1 MMPTETLAL
10 RLSWTFQRSGIGLH
24 DQQHTQ
30 GTVGF
35 GLSRIYS
42 MAENQSVAM
51 FTAVVA

>member
-24 DQQHTQ
+24 NQQQTQ
-30 GTVGF
+30 GTVRF
-35 GLSRIYS
+35 DLSRTYS
-42 MAENQSVAM
+42 MAENQYVAM